1 MVYKAIIV
9 RDGEIIFIAEEFDR
23 SNVLITI
30 SIAFKSSRVKIHVIK
45 IVFSNNLRRFIPLKF
60 DSTM

>member
-30 SIAFKSSRVKIHVIK
+30 SIAFKSFRVKIHFIK
-45 IVFSNNLRRFIPLKF
+45 IVFSNSLR
-60 DSTM
+60 